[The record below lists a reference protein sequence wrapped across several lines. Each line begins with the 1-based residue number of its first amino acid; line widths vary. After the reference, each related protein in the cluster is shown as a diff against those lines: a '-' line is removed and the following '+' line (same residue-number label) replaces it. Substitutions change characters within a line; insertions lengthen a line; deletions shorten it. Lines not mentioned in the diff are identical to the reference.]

1 MVKHILQIQRND
13 FEGQLVMD
21 AQRPQPYQEWQY
33 MTRDAMVT
41 AFRDGNQRKE
51 LLREAIDQRLEIAR
65 RVTAY
70 MRDIGLHLPV
80 VF

>member
-21 AQRPQPYQEWQY
+21 AQQPQPYQEWQY

-41 AFRDGNQRKE
+41 TFRDGNQRKE

>member
-41 AFRDGNQRKE
+41 TFRDGNQRKE

>member
-13 FEGQLVMD
+13 FERQLVMD

-41 AFRDGNQRKE
+41 TFRDGNQRKE